1 MKSIHRRI
9 LFSVVFL
16 AITLFSSLAKANF
29 DLWLADF
36 KLEAINEGISQSTI
50 DEAFNNISPL
60 PQVIKL
66 DRSQPE
72 FILPFS
78 EYIHQRVT
86 PQQVSIGR
94 KLLAQNQALFDA
106 IENEYG
112 IPRTLLVAFWGMET
126 SYGRNKGNIN
136 IPAAL
141 VTLAHDG
148 RRREFFRA
156 QLMDALRILEAGNVK
171 ANAMRGSWAG
181 AMGHMQFMPS
191 TYMRYGVDAD
201 NDGHI
206 DMWQSIPDAMAS
218 AANYLSSIGWISA
231 EPAAIEVQLP
241 SNFVWQDA
249 QLTLRKPISEWVA
262 DGVTAMHNQAL
273 PALSDDAAIVLPQG
287 WQGPA
292 FMVFSNF
299 DVIMDWNRSVNY
311 ALSVVNLAN
320 SYINNTTIIGG
331 QYAETGALS
340 FNQMMVLQT
349 SLNEHG
355 YDAGNPDGFP
365 GLKTQSAIRLYQISV
380 GLHADGYA
388 SPSLLNR
395 LQSSNQ

>member
-1 MKSIHRRI
+1 M
-9 LFSVVFL
+9 
-16 AITLFSSLAKANF
+16 ITLFSGLAKADF

-36 KLEAINEGISQSTI
+36 KQEALNEGISQATL
-50 DEAFNNISPL
+50 DEAFDNISPV

-78 EYIHQRVT
+78 EYLHQRVT
-86 PQQVSIGR
+86 PQQIATGR
-94 KLLAQNQALFDA
+94 KLLAQHQALFDA
-106 IENEYG
+106 IEKEYG
-112 IPRTLLVAFWGMET
+112 VPRTLLVAFWGMET

-148 RRREFFRA
+148 RRQEFFRA
-156 QLMDALRILEAGNVK
+156 QLMDALRILEAGNVT

-191 TYMRYGVDAD
+191 TFMRYGIDAD
-201 NDGHI
+201 NDGRI
-206 DMWQSIPDAMAS
+206 DMWQSIPDAMVS
-218 AANYLSSIGWISA
+218 AANYLSSIGWMTK

-241 SNFVWQDA
+241 SQFVWQDA
-249 QLTLRKPISEWVA
+249 QLTLRKPVSEWLA
-262 DGVTAMHNQAL
+262 MGVTIINHHAL
-273 PALSDDAAIVLPQG
+273 PGLSNDAAIILPQG

-299 DVIMDWNRSVNY
+299 DVIMDWNHSVNY
-311 ALSVVNLAN
+311 ALSVVNLAYRYHN
-320 SYINNTTIIGG
+320 DTAIVGG

-340 FNQMMVLQT
+340 FDQMMALQT
-349 SLNEHG
+349 SLNDRG
-355 YDAGNPDGFP
+355 FDAGTADGFP
-365 GLKTQSAIRLYQISV
+365 GLKTQSAIRMYQTSV
-380 GLHADGYA
+380 GLPADGYA
-388 SPSLLNR
+388 SPSLLSK
-395 LQSSNQ
+395 LQDIDK